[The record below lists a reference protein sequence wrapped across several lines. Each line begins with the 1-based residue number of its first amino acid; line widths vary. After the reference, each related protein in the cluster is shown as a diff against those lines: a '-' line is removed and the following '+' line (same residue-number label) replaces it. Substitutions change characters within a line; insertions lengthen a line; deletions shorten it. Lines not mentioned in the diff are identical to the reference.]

1 MSGSLFWGT
10 LCTRLTT
17 GLLSGCLLIETS
29 CSQYRDY
36 GVLLL
41 GEDPETGVDV
51 ALKLVEEG
59 LAKVRDNS
67 QDETLQ
73 KAQEAAK
80 AAKKGMWGENTGSHT
95 RDIQWDVDSN
105 RARALVDKFAGK
117 PVSAVVEHV
126 IDGTTMRMF
135 LLPDMIHV
143 TLMMSG
149 LRAPATR

>member
-1 MSGSLFWGT
+1 MFDG
-10 LCTRLTT
+10 
-17 GLLSGCLLIETS
+17 
-29 CSQYRDY
+29 RDY
-36 GVLLL
+36 GILLL
-41 GEDPETGVDV
+41 GDDPETGVDV

-59 LAKVRDNS
+59 LAKVRENS
-67 QDETLQ
+67 QDETLL

-80 AAKKGMWGENTGSHT
+80 AAKKGLWGENTASHV

-105 RARALVDKFAGK
+105 RARALVDKFGGK

-135 LLPDMIHV
+135 LLPEMIHV

-149 LRAPATR
+149 VRAPSTRLNFINNYDIPLTE